1 MACLEIE
8 NSNHFEK
15 VMISVIVVTYNS
27 EKFIRSCLK
36 SVISSFKKR
45 EFEII
50 VVDNCSSDS
59 TARIVY
65 DEFKNVRLIRLKKNK
80 GFAYANNLAMERSNG
95 DFLCLLN
102 PDTIVTEN
110 ALERMADFLER
121 NDDVGM
127 VGAKLKNFDG
137 SLQLSCRRFP
147 NYLNV
152 FFGRKS
158 LLRNIFPNNPI
169 SKDFML
175 EYLDY
180 DKIQDVDWMMGA
192 AVMLKKDLV
201 EKIGF
206 FDENFKLFVEDT
218 DLCYRI
224 KKSGKR
230 VVFLPDAIV
239 FHFHGASVK
248 EGFSRAQV
256 YHNLGMFNFFRKHFI
271 KTGIFKFIL
280 YCGIIIRLYFV
291 FLFSLFERLLT
302 NVKGKTNL
310 N

>member
-1 MACLEIE
+1 
-8 NSNHFEK
+8 
-15 VMISVIVVTYNS
+15 MISVIIVTYNS

-36 SVISSFKKR
+36 SIISSFKSRK
-45 EFEII
+45 FEII
-50 VVDNCSSDS
+50 VVDNFSNDN
-59 TARIVY
+59 TVKIVY
-65 DEFKNVRLIRLKKNK
+65 DEFKDVRLFRLKKNK
-80 GFAYANNLAMERSNG
+80 GFAYANNLAMERSFG
-95 DFLCLLN
+95 DFICLLN
-102 PDTIVTEN
+102 PDTIVTDG
-110 ALERMADFLER
+110 ALEKMAVFLEN
-121 NDDVGM
+121 NDDVGI

-137 SLQLSCRRFP
+137 SLQLSCRKFP

-180 DKIQDVDWMMGA
+180 NKIQDVDWIMGA
-192 AVMLKKDLV
+192 AVMLKRDLV
-201 EKIGF
+201 ENIGF

-230 VVFLPDAIV
+230 IVFLPDAVV

-248 EGFSRAQV
+248 EGFSRVQI

-271 KTGIFKFIL
+271 KTGIFKFLL
-280 YCGIIIRLYFV
+280 YCGIIIRIYFV
-291 FLFSLFERLLT
+291 FLFSLFEKLLT